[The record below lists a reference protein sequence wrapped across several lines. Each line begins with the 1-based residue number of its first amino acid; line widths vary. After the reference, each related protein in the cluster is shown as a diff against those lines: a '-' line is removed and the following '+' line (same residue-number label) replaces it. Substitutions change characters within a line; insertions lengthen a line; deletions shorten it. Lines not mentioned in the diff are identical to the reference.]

1 MGFDGRVAT
10 PAPSR
15 GDDPGNVSAV
25 RLSGQIVGAKQKPV
39 NRPPEGSRRY
49 VEVAQHLVGAIVS
62 GQYPVGAV
70 LPNELALCAQFGVS
84 RFTVREALQRLVAEG
99 LVSRRPRVGTVVIAR
114 HPHSPYHQT
123 LESIDDLLQYS
134 VGTRLEVIEQG
145 EYTHRTRARFALP
158 IPPGQT
164 WPVARAIRY
173 LSGESRP
180 VCVTRVYLN
189 PGLKDLP
196 ARLGRFPEPIY
207 KMIEQFYGL
216 QVGRVE
222 QNVTAAALGR
232 DDAERLQVRKGS
244 PALRIVR
251 AYFATDGSLIEVSES
266 LHPADRF
273 SYATTIRRDAARIDA
288 PERALPAANESGC
301 VEGTT

>member
-1 MGFDGRVAT
+1 MGFDGTVA
-10 PAPSR
+10 PAGPPR
-15 GDDPGNVSAV
+15 RCDPGNVSAV
-25 RLSGQIVGAKQKPV
+25 LLSGQIVGAKQKTV
-39 NRPPEGSRRY
+39 KRPPEGGRRY

-62 GQYPVGAV
+62 GQYPVGSV

-84 RFTVREALQRLVAEG
+84 RFTVREALRRLVSEG
-99 LVSRRPRVGTVVIAR
+99 LVTRRPRVGTVVIAR
-114 HPHSPYHQT
+114 HPHAPYHQS

-145 EYTHRTRARFALP
+145 EYTHRARARFALP

-173 LSGESRP
+173 LSGETRP

-196 ARLGRFPEPIY
+196 SKLGRFPEPIY
-207 KMIEQFYGL
+207 KMIEQIYGL

-232 DDAERLQVRKGS
+232 EDAERLQVRKGF

-273 SYATTIRRDAARIDA
+273 SYAMTIRRDAGLIEGTD
-288 PERALPAANESGC
+288 RALPVTEARCEEAPN
-301 VEGTT
+301 